1 MMHSEEKGMAVM
13 MEKVDYRCPYCGAAI
28 ELDPADTEW
37 FCGYCDSRII
47 PEGDVL
53 QRIRYERR
61 RGGFGSR
68 ESARREQQ
76 TRSDGYYDIPRS
88 RQRPMEDMENASG
101 RSRLLALLLAAF
113 LGELGVHRF
122 YAGKIGTGILY
133 AMTAGLFGMGII
145 YDIIMIV
152 LGRFC
157 DRDGLPLLRWDI

>member
-1 MMHSEEKGMAVM
+1 MVIM
-13 MEKVDYRCPYCGAAI
+13 MEKVDYRCPYCGAKI

-47 PEGDVL
+47 PESDVL
-53 QRIRYERR
+53 QKIRYERR
-61 RGGFGSR
+61 RGGFGGQG
-68 ESARREQQ
+68 SARRERH
-76 TRSDGYYDIPRS
+76 TGSDGYYDIPKAGP
-88 RQRPMEDMENASG
+88 RPVEDPEAASG
-101 RSRLLALLLAAF
+101 RSRLLALLLALF

>member
-1 MMHSEEKGMAVM
+1 
-13 MEKVDYRCPYCGAAI
+13 MEKVDYRCPYCGAKI

-47 PEGDVL
+47 PESDVL
-53 QRIRYERR
+53 QKIRYERR
-61 RGGFGSR
+61 RGGFGGTGHTER
-68 ESARREQQ
+68 ERQW
-76 TRSDGYYDIPRS
+76 RSDGYYDIPKS
-88 RQRPMEDMENASG
+88 RQKPAEDPENVSG
-101 RSRLLALLLAAF
+101 RSRLLALLLALF

>member
-1 MMHSEEKGMAVM
+1 MAIM
-13 MEKVDYRCPYCGAAI
+13 MEKVDYRCPYCGAKI

-47 PEGDVL
+47 PESEVM
-53 QRIRYERR
+53 QKIRYERR
-61 RGGFGSR
+61 RGGFGGQK
-68 ESARREQQ
+68 SARRERQSG
-76 TRSDGYYDIPRS
+76 SDGYYDIPGN
-88 RQRPMEDMENASG
+88 RQRPAEDMENAARTVYDLFGCSV
-101 RSRLLALLLAAF
+101 
-113 LGELGVHRF
+113 GVHRF

>member
-1 MMHSEEKGMAVM
+1 MHSEEEGMAIM
-13 MEKVDYRCPYCGAAI
+13 MEKVDYRCPYCGAVVA
-28 ELDPADTEW
+28 LDPADTEW

-47 PEGDVL
+47 PENDIL
-53 QRIRYERR
+53 QKIRYERR
-61 RGGFGSR
+61 RGGFGGPGP
-68 ESARREQQ
+68 ARRERQ
-76 TRSDGYYDIPRS
+76 TGSDGYYDIPGS
-88 RQRPMEDMENASG
+88 RQRPAEDPEDVSG
-101 RSRLLALLLAAF
+101 RSRLLALLLALF

-157 DRDGLPLLRWDI
+157 DRDGLPLTRWDI

>member
-1 MMHSEEKGMAVM
+1 MHSEEEGMAIM
-13 MEKVDYRCPYCGAAI
+13 MEKVDYRCPYCGAVVA
-28 ELDPADTEW
+28 LDPEDTEW

-47 PEGDVL
+47 PENDVL
-53 QRIRYERR
+53 QKLRYERR
-61 RGGFGSR
+61 RGGFGGPDP
-68 ESARREQQ
+68 ARRERQ
-76 TRSDGYYDIPRS
+76 TRSDGYYDIPGS
-88 RQRPMEDMENASG
+88 RQRSPEDMENASG
-101 RSRLLALLLAAF
+101 RSRLLALLLALF

-157 DRDGLPLLRWDI
+157 DRDGLPLTRWDI

>member
-13 MEKVDYRCPYCGAAI
+13 MEKVDYRCPYCGAVVA
-28 ELDPADTEW
+28 LDPADTEW

-47 PEGDVL
+47 PENDVL
-53 QRIRYERR
+53 QKIRYERR
-61 RGGFGSR
+61 RGGFGGPDP
-68 ESARREQQ
+68 ARRERQ
-76 TRSDGYYDIPRS
+76 TRSDGYYDIPGS
-88 RQRPMEDMENASG
+88 RQRSPEDMENASG
-101 RSRLLALLLAAF
+101 RSRLLALLLDLF
-113 LGELGVHRF
+113 LGELGVHRC

-157 DRDGLPLLRWDI
+157 DRDGLPLTRWDI